1 MIQKKGLGRGLES
14 LLGIYDTD
22 EENTKKEEKAQRGI
36 SEISV
41 SLIDPNP
48 KQPRKTFV
56 QESLMELAKSIKT
69 NGVIQPIVVTKHGD
83 RYMIVAGERRWRAS
97 KLVGIDTIPA
107 IVRDFSERQIKEI
120 TIIENLQREDL
131 NPIEMARAIS
141 ELMAEY
147 NMTQE
152 AVAERI
158 GKSRPVIANALRLL
172 NLPDEVITLIESG
185 RLSVGHAKVIVAVE
199 NIGQQIK
206 LANMACDNKMTV
218 RDLEEAVKTIN
229 QPKTNAKEKPAQSIE
244 LKEFVSD
251 MRRVFATKVS
261 LLGDEQ
267 KGKIS
272 IEYYNKDDLQRIY
285 ELVEKLKR

>member
-14 LLGIYDTD
+14 LLGIYETD
-22 EENTKKEEKAQRGI
+22 ETVKNEEPVGNGI
-36 SEISV
+36 SEISL

-48 KQPRKTFV
+48 KQPRKTFS
-56 QESLMELAKSIKT
+56 QEPLIELADSIKA
-69 NGVIQPIVVTKHGD
+69 NGVIQPIVVTKHGE

-97 KLVGIDTIPA
+97 KIAGINTIPA
-107 IVRDFSERQIKEI
+107 IVRDLNERQIKEI

-131 NPIEMARAIS
+131 NPIEMARAIR

-158 GKSRPVIANALRLL
+158 GKSRSVIANILRLL
-172 NLPDEVITLIESG
+172 SLPAEIIALIETG
-185 RLSVGHAKVIVAVE
+185 RLSVGHAKVIVS
-199 NIGQQIK
+199 ILDSSKQIK

-229 QPKTNAKEKPAQSIE
+229 EPVKAKEKPTQSLE
-244 LKEFVSD
+244 LKEFISD

-261 LLGDEQ
+261 LSGNEQ

-272 IEYYNKDDLQRIY
+272 IEYYNKDDLERIY
-285 ELVEKLKR
+285 ELIEKLK